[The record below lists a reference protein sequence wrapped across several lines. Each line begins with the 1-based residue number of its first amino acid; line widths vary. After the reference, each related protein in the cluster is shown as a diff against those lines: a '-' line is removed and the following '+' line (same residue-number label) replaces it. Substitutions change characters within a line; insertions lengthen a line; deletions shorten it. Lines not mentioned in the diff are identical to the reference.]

1 MEGLWP
7 WLLMALLGA
16 YHGLNPAMG
25 WLFAVAL
32 GLQEHRRAAVLR
44 AFAPT
49 GLGHALAVTAA
60 VAAAALAGA
69 VLSAEILRAVV
80 AGALLAFGV
89 RRLLRHSHPAWA
101 SMRVGFTRLTVWSF
115 LMASAHGAG
124 LMVLPVVLGS
134 AAAAPHCAM
143 HNAGSSAW
151 SPLTATAIH
160 SAGYLAVSTLIA
172 LVVFEKLGVGLLRK
186 TWVNLDLIW
195 AAALVAASIATL
207 ATA

>member
-1 MEGLWP
+1 MTIRLQEVHPSLVHLP
-7 WLLMALLGA
+7 LALVPIAIGHEASIVLVA
-16 YHGLNPAMG
+16 VAV
-25 WLFAVAL
+25 VAL
-32 GLQEHRRAAVLR
+32 GLLAD
-44 AFAPT
+44 T
-49 GLGHALAVTAA
+49 HALHVGAG
-60 VAAAALAGA
+60 VAL
-69 VLSAEILRAVV
+69 I
-80 AGALLAFGV
+80 AFGIFRFWKPRAHFRWTKLRV
-89 RRLLRHSHPAWA
+89 NRRELGW
-101 SMRVGFTRLTVWSF
+101 WSF
-115 LMASAHGAG
+115 LMSTAHGAG

>member
-1 MEGLWP
+1 
-7 WLLMALLGA
+7 
-16 YHGLNPAMG
+16 
-25 WLFAVAL
+25 
-32 GLQEHRRAAVLR
+32 
-44 AFAPT
+44 
-49 GLGHALAVTAA
+49 
-60 VAAAALAGA
+60 
-69 VLSAEILRAVV
+69 
-80 AGALLAFGV
+80 
-89 RRLLRHSHPAWA
+89 
-101 SMRVGFTRLTVWSF
+101 
-115 LMASAHGAG
+115 
-124 LMVLPVVLGS
+124 
-134 AAAAPHCAM
+134 M